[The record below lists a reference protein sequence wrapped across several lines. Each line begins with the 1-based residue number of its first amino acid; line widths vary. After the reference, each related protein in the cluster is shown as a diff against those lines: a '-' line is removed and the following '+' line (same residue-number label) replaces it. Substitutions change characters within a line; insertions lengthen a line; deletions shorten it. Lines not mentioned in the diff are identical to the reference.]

1 MFADLYFFFNCT
13 ATTEIYT
20 YRHTLSLHDAAPS
33 WGRESMDATTSDPLG
48 DGCPMHQQG
57 AIRSLLGRTSR
68 DWWPN
73 QLSLDILHQHGR
85 SGNPLGDDFDY
96 RKAFEA
102 TDYAGVKSSEARR
115 VGKEWVRTCK
125 YRGLPEHEKN

>member
-1 MFADLYFFFNCT
+1 MRISDWSSTCALP
-13 ATTEIYT
+13 I
-20 YRHTLSLHDAAPS
+20 L
-33 WGRESMDATTSDPLG
+33 DATTSDPLG

-96 RKAFEA
+96 RKALEA
-102 TDYAGVKSSEARR
+102 LDYAGVKRALHALLTASKPWWTADYGSSEERR
-115 VGKEWVRTCK
+115 VGRECDSTC
-125 YRGLPEHEKN
+125 GSVGEADATNKN